1 MSKIPKTRK
10 KARAFGL
17 FTSFGRDVR
26 RRLTKKAADE
36 FRRVTPS
43 ELDSIGRSKTS
54 ERYVENSAGRLTKR
68 TPTIS
73 KRQFA
78 EKRLS
83 EEAGHRVTLERRAHE
98 YLTGERE
105 ARTAK
110 TAQLRAQSV
119 EAWTLRRRYKG
130 ESVKRVRE
138 HQRNMELKERGEYL
152 DQDVFLREK
161 AFAEAHFDVP
171 DERQFYQ
178 KWFNYGHTRRAIRGQ
193 KATGRSAA

>member
-1 MSKIPKTRK
+1 MSKIPKSRRK
-10 KARAFGL
+10 ASIFRIFA
-17 FTSFGRDVR
+17 SFGRGVR

-43 ELDSIGRSKTS
+43 ELDSIGLSKTS
-54 ERYVENSAGRLTKR
+54 ERYVEKSAGRLTKR

-83 EEAGHRVTLERRAHE
+83 EEAGHRVTLERRARE

-105 ARTAK
+105 ARSAK

-130 ESVKRVRE
+130 ESVRRIRE
-138 HQRNMELKERGEYL
+138 HQRNMELKARGEYL
-152 DQDVFLREK
+152 DQDVFFREK
-161 AFAEAHFDVP
+161 AFAEAH
-171 DERQFYQ
+171 
-178 KWFNYGHTRRAIRGQ
+178 
-193 KATGRSAA
+193 